1 MRVMT
6 PDGILKA
13 CGRALLPVA
22 LALPG
27 AWPLLAET
35 VTLPVAASVTGVGG
49 VSFVSDVRVFNTSY
63 TDVLTVTAV
72 YRFNGQTSQFQL
84 AAREAKAFDDICV
97 SLFST
102 PGSLGAVEFTSAGAQ
117 GSLVVSSQLRSPV
130 SGGGFVGMFV
140 PGLPSSAA
148 HAVTVLTGLGSG
160 DSRTN
165 IGVYNPNESAVTA
178 TIRLYDG
185 AVLLG
190 TKSVGLA
197 GHAVTQTGHI
207 YTEVGFGSLV
217 RSNGYATV
225 ESDNPAAPLF
235 TYAAEAD
242 NRSGDLI
249 LIVGI
254 ADSVAPPGFNP
265 PTATASV
272 TPTVTP
278 TTSPQSP
285 TPTPTPPSGTETI
298 TINVKAWDFN
308 PGGPVSPA
316 IVLKVGTTYRLVFHN
331 VDTPQTTNPRHGFS
345 GISDLGLPGNDN
357 IEFGKADFIIP
368 SFTPQAFQRNAY
380 PFACTNNDCGG
391 DPQQHAGM
399 VGFLIIE

>member
-1 MRVMT
+1 MA
-6 PDGILKA
+6 GGA
-13 CGRALLPVA
+13 FLL
-22 LALPG
+22 LLSG
-27 AWPLLAET
+27 GLLAET

-49 VSFVSDVRVFNTSY
+49 VPFVSDVRVFNTSY

-72 YRFNGQTSQFQL
+72 YRFNGQTAQFQL

-102 PGSLGAVEFTSAGAQ
+102 PGSLGAVEFTSTGPA

-130 SGGGFVGMFV
+130 PGGGFVGMFV

-148 HAVTVLTGLGSG
+148 HAVTVLTGLVSG

-165 IGVYNPNESAVTA
+165 VGVYNPNASAVTA

-185 AVLLG
+185 PVLLG
-190 TKSVGLA
+190 TKSVGLSA
-197 GHAVTQTGHI
+197 HAVTQTAHI
-207 YTEVGFGSLV
+207 YNEVGFGSLV

-225 ESDNPAAPLF
+225 ESDNPATPLF

-249 LIVGI
+249 LVVGA
-254 ADSVAPPGFNP
+254 ADNAAPPGFNP
-265 PTATASV
+265 PTATASA
-272 TPTVTP
+272 TPTVTSTASAP
-278 TTSPQSP
+278 SP

-357 IEFGKADFIIP
+357 IEFGKPDFVIP

-399 VGFLIIE
+399 VGFLIIQ

>member
-1 MRVMT
+1 MT
-6 PDGILKA
+6 ALNSLGILEA
-13 CGRALLPVA
+13 CRKALLPVA
-22 LALPG
+22 LLFAG
-27 AWPLLAET
+27 AWPLFGET

-49 VSFVSDVRVFNTSY
+49 VPFVSDVRVFNTSY
-63 TDVLTVTAV
+63 ADVLTVTAV

-102 PGSLGAVEFTSAGAQ
+102 PGSLGAVEFTSTGTQ

-148 HAVTVLTGLGSG
+148 HAVTVLTGLVSG

-165 IGVYNPNESAVTA
+165 IGVYNPNDSAVTA

-190 TKSVGLA
+190 TKSVGLSA
-197 GHAVTQTGHI
+197 HAVTQTGHI
-207 YTEVGFGSLV
+207 YNEVGFGSLV
-217 RSNGYATV
+217 KSNGYATV

-249 LIVGI
+249 LIIGT

-278 TTSPQSP
+278 TPTPQSP
-285 TPTPTPPSGTETI
+285 TPTATPPTGTQTI
-298 TINVKAWDFN
+298 TINVRAWDFS
-308 PGGPVSPA
+308 PGGPVSPP
-316 IVLKVGTTYRLVFHN
+316 IVLQVGTTYRLVFHN

-357 IEFGKADFIIP
+357 IEFGKADFVIP
-368 SFTPQAFQRNAY
+368 SFTPLAFQRNAY

>member
-1 MRVMT
+1 LR
-6 PDGILKA
+6 
-13 CGRALLPVA
+13 RAVLL
-22 LALPG
+22 
-27 AWPLLAET
+27 LLAGGASLLADT
-35 VTLPVAASVTGVGG
+35 VTLPVAASVKGVGD
-49 VSFVSDVRVFNTSY
+49 VPFVSDVRVFNTSY

-72 YRFNGQTSQFQL
+72 YRFNGETRQFQL
-84 AAREAKAFDDICV
+84 AARESKAFNDVCV

-102 PGSLGAVEFTSAGAQ
+102 PGSLGAVEFTSAGGA

-148 HAVTVLTGLGSG
+148 QAVTVLTGLVSG

-165 IGVYNPNESAVTA
+165 IGVYNPNEKAVTA

-190 TKSVGLA
+190 SKSVGLA
-197 GHAVTQTGHI
+197 AHEVKQTGHI
-207 YTEVGFGSLV
+207 YAEVGFGSLV

-242 NRSGDLI
+242 NRSGDLV
-249 LIVGI
+249 LIIG
-254 ADSVAPPGFNP
+254 AEDSVAPPGFNP
-265 PTATASV
+265 PTPTASPL
-272 TPTVTP
+272 PTLTP
-278 TTSPQSP
+278 TTTPQSPTP
-285 TPTPTPPSGTETI
+285 TPTPTPPSGTQTI

-308 PGGPVSPA
+308 PGGPVSPSL
-316 IVLKVGTTYRLVFHN
+316 VLKVGTTYRLVFHN
-331 VDTPQTTNPRHGFS
+331 VDSPQTTNPRHGFS

-357 IEFGKADFIIP
+357 IEFGKADFVIP

-399 VGFLIIE
+399 VGFLVIE